1 MHVLLQPNHQ
11 LLRLQLSQSPT
22 QYLEQQP
29 PSLPQHLYQGGVA
42 SSQHLRQDS
51 SQPPLQDTKASSSSH
66 SHRVIKD
73 SNPPNQ
79 LTSLHLNHQPLN
91 LHHLLPY
98 LLNTRSYRIPLSPS
112 GLSANKLLPIL
123 K

>member
-1 MHVLLQPNHQ
+1 M
-11 LLRLQLSQSPT
+11 
-22 QYLEQQP
+22 
-29 PSLPQHLYQGGVA
+29 A
-42 SSQHLRQDS
+42 SNQHLRQDFNLL
-51 SQPPLQDTKASSSSH
+51 PLQVIKASSSSNN
-66 SHRVIKD
+66 HRVIKD

>member
-1 MHVLLQPNHQ
+1 MG
-11 LLRLQLSQSPT
+11 
-22 QYLEQQP
+22 EQQP
-29 PSLPQHLYQGGVA
+29 LSQPQHLCQGGVA
-42 SSQHLRQDS
+42 SSQHLRLDS
-51 SQPPLQDTKASSSSH
+51 NLLPLQVIKASSSS
-66 SHRVIKD
+66 SSNHRVIKD

-98 LLNTRSYRIPLSPS
+98 LLNTRSYRILSSPS
-112 GLSANKLLPIL
+112 GPSANKLLRIL